1 VSDELNSDARRLV
14 DLAREARTPGERDK
28 LRIAERLAVPLAAG
42 AAVGGAVSAAKA
54 AAAGGE
60 LLAAGAKAGGSA
72 LFAGWTAKLIA
83 IAAVGAAAGA
93 VVLSQQAPERPP
105 QTPSALAPQATPP
118 SRPEALAPA
127 PAEPPTEAARE
138 ATSSEQTV
146 QPKPGGLSPTR
157 SATPAHELA
166 EEAALLHRAQA
177 AWRAGQSA
185 QALELANQHA
195 QRFPRS
201 QLASERDVLRVLSLC
216 KLGQTRAA
224 KPIGARLLQKSKGSP
239 WYQSVAESCAGQ

>member
-1 VSDELNSDARRLV
+1 MSDELNSDARRLI

-72 LFAGWTAKLIA
+72 LFAGWTAKLVA
-83 IAAVGAAAGA
+83 IAALGAAAGA
-93 VVLSQQAPERPP
+93 VALSQRAP
-105 QTPSALAPQATPP
+105 QHAPQAPSASAAPLPARPPAAATPAPEPAAPVASDPP
-118 SRPEALAPA
+118 SSEPAAL
-127 PAEPPTEAARE
+127 
-138 ATSSEQTV
+138 
-146 QPKPGGLSPTR
+146 PKPGGLAPTR

-216 KLGQTRAA
+216 KLGQVRAA
-224 KPIGARLLQKSKGSP
+224 KQIGAHLLQKSKGSP